1 MLSLLRYTNLKKI
14 NEGIKTVVYRGL
26 NVQNQQPVIVK
37 LLNSEYPHP
46 IDVANLKFQYEI
58 TKNLNISGVVNCLE
72 LERYRNSF
80 ALIMEDFGGQ
90 SLNYIFGELKN
101 DIISFL
107 KIAIQLAETLG
118 QLHQQQ
124 IIHKDIK
131 PRNIII
137 NPATGV
143 VKITD
148 FSISSRLDREN
159 QTINNPNCLEGTLAY
174 ISPEQTGRMNRSI
187 DYRTDFYSLGATFYE
202 MLTGS
207 LPFAATDPMELVH
220 CHLAKQPVAPIHL
233 NPEIPKAI
241 SDITLK
247 LLAKN
252 AEERYQTAEGI
263 KADLETCL
271 AQLQE
276 SGTISHFIIGA
287 KDLSNQLLIPQKLYG
302 REEEV
307 VVLMEAFERTSLG
320 TAEMMLVS
328 GSSGIGKSCLVNEIH
343 KPIVTKCGYFIAGK
357 FDQFNRNIPYASLI
371 EAFQSL
377 MRQLLTENSEKI
389 AVWREKLLTALG
401 QNGSLIID
409 VIPEVEL
416 IVGPQPEV
424 PQLSSSESQNRFN
437 RVFQQFFRVFCQPS
451 HPLVLFLDDLQW
463 ADSASL
469 KLIQMLMSDRDSQY
483 LLTIG
488 AYRDNEVN
496 PAHPLIQTLEK
507 IRESGAAINNI
518 TVKPL
523 QLNHVRQLIAD
534 TLNESPD
541 TNRIKSF
548 SELLF
553 NKTQGNPFFLTQLLK
568 VLYSEN
574 LLTYDTFIGIWQWDI
589 EEIQSIGIVDYNIVE
604 LIAKNIQKLPVST
617 QKVLKLAAC
626 IGSTFN
632 LNVLAIVNEESE
644 LVTASQLWA
653 SLHAGLILPLSENY
667 KIPLIF
673 GQEELDELMLRDARV
688 DYKFLH
694 DRVQQ
699 AAYSLIPESDK
710 KVTHLSIGK
719 LLLQNTTPEDRK
731 ENIFALVNQLNFGAD
746 LVVEQVEKD
755 ELAFL
760 NLIAGQKA
768 KAATAYESAVKY
780 LNMGLD
786 LLAANSWQSQYDLT
800 LTLYVETV
808 EVAYLTTNF
817 ERARALSEIVLVNAT
832 LILEKI
838 QIYELQMLFYI
849 AQNQMQLAIDTAL
862 KVLEILE
869 IRLPQQPTQNDIG
882 TALIQTKT
890 IMGDRQIEDL
900 EKLPQMTDNYKL
912 AALRIM
918 MNLCAPAYI
927 ANPPLLIFT
936 ILTMVSLCV
945 EYGNSEIASFA
956 YGYYGLLLCSVL
968 GDIDLGYRSGKLSIK
983 LLEKFKTK
991 KLKAK
996 VFALFNIF
1004 VRHWKEHARESLE
1017 PFWEGIESGL
1027 ETGDIEHACY
1037 CACNYSTY
1045 PLFLGE
1051 ELKNVANRQ
1060 AQFIDF
1066 TKKNK
1071 QDFSLYYIK
1080 VWRQMVL
1087 NLLGHSAD
1095 KYKLIGESFNEEE
1108 MLPVLEKNHN
1118 KLSIFHT
1125 YFAKAIIYYLF
1136 RQYNLSIASARQ
1148 AETYLDGAIGF
1159 VTVPQHNFYYS
1170 LALLAEYS
1178 DSQGDISSCNEQQQ
1192 YLVNVESNQERMK
1205 LWAYHAP
1212 ENNQH
1217 RYELVEAEIARVKGQ
1232 NWEAMEYYD
1241 LAIAGAKKQGYVQE
1255 EALAYELAAEFYLG
1269 ASREEIGQTYMAS
1282 AYYGYA
1288 RWGAK
1293 TKVADLE
1300 SRYPQLLSLIS
1311 AAGNTSIEGTL
1322 STTTTATNSTTG
1334 NSFLDLAT
1342 VMKASQ
1348 VLASEVV
1355 LSKLLEKLLKIV
1367 MENAGAQSGILIL
1380 AKDGDLLIEASGY
1393 IEQDRII
1400 VQQSLPIVF
1409 SQDLPVSVIN
1419 YVARTKKDVVLNDA
1433 GKDELFK
1440 NDIYIVKNHPLSI
1453 LCVPLI
1459 NRGSLIALL
1468 YLENNLATGAFTEER
1483 QEVLKILSTQAAI
1496 SLENAFLYKNL
1507 SAANE
1512 KLQEYSETLEVK
1524 VQERTREVTEKN
1536 ALLQQE
1542 IRERISIESA
1552 LRQSEMQ
1559 LKEQAIQ
1566 LEIALRELQ
1575 QTQAQMIHTE
1585 KMSSLGQLVA
1595 GIAHEINNP
1604 INFIYGNLTYTTQY
1618 MQNLLKL
1625 IDTYQQTYPNVSPDL
1640 AAVTE
1645 EIELDFLKQ
1654 DLPQI
1659 LKSMNVGAE
1668 RIRNIV
1674 IGLRNF
1680 SRLSESEMKRV
1691 DIHEGIESTLLILQH
1706 RLHPAEPPGDGED
1719 SGKPVGIAGREI
1731 QVVKEYGN
1739 LPLVECFAGELNQ
1752 VFMNILGNAID
1763 ALVLLDNQQCPTPA
1777 IRIRT
1782 EVKDTSAIVSIAD
1795 NGLGMSES
1803 VRVRVFDP
1811 FFTTKPVGS
1820 GTGLGLSVSHSI
1832 IVQKHGGSLTCISAP
1847 RRGAEFV
1854 LEIPLSQG
1862 I

>member
-1 MLSLLRYTNLKKI
+1 MLNLPGYTNLKKI

-90 SLNYIFGELKN
+90 SLNYILGELKN
-101 DIISFL
+101 DIISFI
-107 KIAIQLAETLG
+107 KIAIQLAVTLG
-118 QLHQQQ
+118 QLHEQQ

-131 PRNIII
+131 PKNIII
-137 NPATGV
+137 NPATGM

-148 FSISSRLDREN
+148 FSISSRLGREN
-159 QTINNPNCLEGTLAY
+159 QIINNPNCLEGTLAY

-207 LPFAATDPMELVH
+207 LPFTATDPMELVH

-271 AQLQE
+271 TQLQK

-307 VVLMEAFERTSLG
+307 AVLMEAFERTSLG

-328 GSSGIGKSCLVNEIH
+328 GYSGIGKSCLVNEIH
-343 KPIVTKCGYFIAGK
+343 KPIVTKRGYFIAGK
-357 FDQFNRNIPYASLI
+357 FDQFKRNIPYASLI
-371 EAFQSL
+371 QAFQSL
-377 MRQLLTENSEKI
+377 LRQLLTENSEKI
-389 AVWREKLLTALG
+389 VVWREKLLTALG
-401 QNGSLIID
+401 QNGSIIID

-416 IVGPQPEV
+416 IIGCQPEV

-437 RVFQQFFRVFCQPS
+437 RVFQQFLKVFCQPF
-451 HPLVLFLDDLQW
+451 HPLVIFLDDLQW

-469 KLIQMLMSDRDSQY
+469 KLIQWLMSNSDSQY
-483 LLTIG
+483 LLIIG
-488 AYRDNEVN
+488 AYRDNEVSST
-496 PAHPLIQTLEK
+496 HPLIQTLEK
-507 IRESGAAINNI
+507 IRENRATINNI

-523 QLNHVRQLIAD
+523 QLNHVQQLIAD

-541 TNRIKSF
+541 TSRIKSF

-568 VLYSEN
+568 VLSSEN

-589 EEIQSIGIVDYNIVE
+589 EQIQSIGIADYNIVE
-604 LIAKNIQKLPVST
+604 LIAKNIQQLPSST

-632 LNVLAIVNEESE
+632 LSVLAIVNEESE

-653 SLHAGLILPLSENY
+653 SLQAGLILPLSENY

-673 GQEELDELMLRDARV
+673 GQEEVDELMLRDARV
-688 DYKFLH
+688 EYKFLH

-699 AAYSLIPESDK
+699 AAYSLIPESEK
-710 KVTHLSIGK
+710 KLTHLNIGQ
-719 LLLQNTTPEDRK
+719 LLLQKTSSEDRK
-731 ENIFALVNQLNFGAD
+731 ENIFALVNQLNFGTD
-746 LVVEQVEKD
+746 LIVEQGEKE

-760 NLIAGQKA
+760 NLLAGQKA
-768 KAATAYESAVKY
+768 KAATAYEAATRY
-780 LNMGLD
+780 LYIGLG
-786 LLAANSWQSQYDLT
+786 LLAVNSWHNQYELT
-800 LTLYVETV
+800 LNLHIEAVES
-808 EVAYLTTNF
+808 EFLNTNF
-817 ERARALSEIVLVNAT
+817 KRSEILANAV
-832 LILEKI
+832 LEKAVTI
-838 QIYELQMLFYI
+838 LDKVKVYELKIQAYV
-849 AQNQMQLAIDTAL
+849 AQNQLIEALDTGW
-862 KVLEILE
+862 KILGKLG
-869 IRLPQQPTQNDIG
+869 ISPKLLTNGNASVKLPLLT
-882 TALIQTKT
+882 
-890 IMGDRQIEDL
+890 DL
-900 EKLPQMTDNYKL
+900 ENAPQMTAPDKL
-912 AALRIM
+912 AAMRLLMTISAPASIAKPEM
-918 MNLCAPAYI
+918 VLPIVLTQINLCIENGHSALAAY
-927 ANPPLLIFT
+927 
-936 ILTMVSLCV
+936 
-945 EYGNSEIASFA
+945 A
-956 YGYYGLLLCSVL
+956 YSIYGLLLCAAL
-968 GDIDLGYRSGKLSIK
+968 GETEAGYYSGQIALK
-983 LLEKFKTK
+983 LLEQFNAKELT
-991 KLKAK
+991 AK
-996 VFALFNIF
+996 VYTLFNVTI
-1004 VRHWKEHARESLE
+1004 RHWKEHARETIDALQ
-1017 PFWEGIESGL
+1017 EGAQSGL
-1027 ETGDIEHACY
+1027 DTGDVEYAGY
-1037 CACNYSTY
+1037 CALNSCAHIFLIGNYLDSV
-1045 PLFLGE
+1045 E
-1051 ELKNVANRQ
+1051 SRQ
-1060 AQFIDF
+1060 AYYLDLLL
-1066 TKKNK
+1066 KLK
-1071 QDFSLYYIK
+1071 QEFGIYYVKI
-1080 VWRQMVL
+1080 WRQLVL
-1087 NLLGHSAD
+1087 NLCRPTAD
-1095 KYKLIGESFNEEE
+1095 KCCLIGESFNEGE
-1108 MLPVLEKNHN
+1108 MLSILEVANN
-1118 KLSIFHT
+1118 QISLFAA
-1125 YFAKAIIYYLF
+1125 YLAKAILSYLF
-1136 RQYNLSIASARQ
+1136 KEFAAAIENASIAEKYKASAP
-1148 AETYLDGAIGF
+1148 GHM
-1159 VTVPQHNFYYS
+1159 TVAVHNFYYS
-1170 LALLAEYS
+1170 LALLAQYPNAQSPTES
-1178 DSQGDISSCNEQQQ
+1178 GRENEQQEN
-1192 YLVNVESNQERMK
+1192 LTIVELNQEKMK
-1205 LWAYHAP
+1205 GWAYHAP
-1212 ENNQH
+1212 ANYQH
-1217 RYELVEAEIARVKGQ
+1217 KYDLIEAEIARVKGQ

-1255 EALAYELAAEFYLG
+1255 EALAYERAAEFYLG
-1269 ASREEIGQTYMAS
+1269 AGKEEIGQTYMAS

-1380 AKDGDLLIEASGY
+1380 AKDGDLLIEASGSVERD
-1393 IEQDRII
+1393 III
-1400 VQQSLPIVF
+1400 VQQSLPIAF
-1409 SQDLPVSVIN
+1409 SQNLPISVIN

-1433 GKDELFK
+1433 GRDELFK
-1440 NDIYIVKNHPLSI
+1440 NDIYIIKNHPQSV

-1512 KLQEYSETLEVK
+1512 KLQEYNENLEVK
-1524 VQERTREVTEKN
+1524 VQDRTREVTEKN

-1542 IRERISIESA
+1542 ISERISIESA

-1625 IDTYQQTYPNVSPDL
+1625 IDTYQQTYPNVTPDL

-1659 LKSMNVGAE
+1659 LKSMNVGSE

-1680 SRLSESEMKRV
+1680 SRLAESEMKRV

-1706 RLHPAEPPGDGED
+1706 RLHPAVQLEDGEN
-1719 SGKPVGIAGREI
+1719 SGEQVGIAGREI

-1763 ALVLLDNQQCPTPA
+1763 ALVQLDNQQCPTPT

-1832 IVQKHGGSLTCISAP
+1832 IVQKHGGKLTCISAP
-1847 RRGAEFV
+1847 RGGAEFV
-1854 LEIPLSQG
+1854 LEIPLSRG

>member
-1 MLSLLRYTNLKKI
+1 MLSLPRYTNLKKI

-26 NVQNQQPVIVK
+26 NVQSKQPVIVK

-46 IDVANLKFQYEI
+46 IDVANLKSQYEI
-58 TKNLNISGVVNCLE
+58 TKNLNILGVVNCLE
-72 LERYRNSF
+72 LARYRNSF

-90 SLNYIFGELKN
+90 SLNHILEEIKN
-101 DIISFL
+101 DRISFL
-107 KIAIQLAETLG
+107 KIAIQLAATLK
-118 QLHQQQ
+118 QLHEQQ

-131 PRNIII
+131 PKNIII
-137 NPATGV
+137 NPETGM

-148 FSISSRLDREN
+148 FSISSRLGKEN

-220 CHLAKQPVAPIHL
+220 CHLAKQPVPPIQL
-233 NPEIPKAI
+233 NPEIPSAV
-241 SDITLK
+241 SDIVLK
-247 LLAKN
+247 LLAKT

-271 AQLQE
+271 IQLQE

-302 REEEV
+302 REAEV
-307 VVLMEAFERTSLG
+307 AVLMEAFERTSLG

-328 GSSGIGKSCLVNEIH
+328 GYSGIGKSCLVNEIH

-357 FDQFNRNIPYASLI
+357 FDQFKRNIPYASLI
-371 EAFQSL
+371 QAFQSL
-377 MRQLLTENSEKI
+377 LRQLLTENPEKI
-389 AVWREKLLTALG
+389 VVWREKLLTALG
-401 QNGSLIID
+401 QNGSIIID

-416 IVGPQPEV
+416 IIGCQPEV

-437 RVFQQFFRVFCQPS
+437 RVFQQFLRVFCQPF
-451 HPLVLFLDDLQW
+451 HPLVIFLDDLQW

-469 KLIQMLMSDRDSQY
+469 KLIQQLISSSDSQY
-483 LLTIG
+483 LLIIG
-488 AYRDNEVN
+488 AYRDNEVSST
-496 PAHPLIQTLEK
+496 HPLIQTLEK
-507 IRESGAAINNI
+507 IRENRATINNI

-523 QLNHVRQLIAD
+523 QLNHVQQLIAD

-541 TNRIKSF
+541 TIRIKSF

-568 VLYSEN
+568 VLSSEN
-574 LLTYDTFIGIWQWDI
+574 LLTYDTFIGNWQWDI
-589 EEIQSIGIVDYNIVE
+589 EEIQSIGIVNYNIVE
-604 LIAKNIQKLPVST
+604 LIAQNIQKLPAST

-632 LNVLAIVNEESE
+632 LSVLAIVNEESE
-644 LVTASQLWA
+644 LVTASQLWS
-653 SLHAGLILPLSENY
+653 SLQAGLILPLSENY

-673 GQEELDELMLRDARV
+673 GPEELDELMLRDTRV
-688 DYKFLH
+688 EYRFLH

-699 AAYSLIPESDK
+699 AAYSLIPEPDK
-710 KVTHLSIGK
+710 KSTHLSIGK
-719 LLLQNTTPEDRK
+719 LVLQNTSPEDRK
-731 ENIFALVNQLNFGAD
+731 ENIFALVNQLNFGTD
-746 LVVEQVEKD
+746 LIVDRVEKE

-760 NLIAGQKA
+760 NLLAGQKA
-768 KAATAYESAVKY
+768 KAATAYEAAAKY
-780 LNMGLD
+780 LDIGLK
-786 LLAANSWQSQYDLT
+786 LLDANSWQSQYKLT
-800 LTLYVETV
+800 LNLYIEAVES
-808 EVAYLTTNF
+808 EFLNTNF
-817 ERARALSEIVLVNAT
+817 SRSEMLANVVLENAVT
-832 LILEKI
+832 ILDTVK
-838 QIYELQMLFYI
+838 IYELKIQSYV
-849 AQNQMQLAIDTAL
+849 AQNQLNEAIDTGW
-862 KVLEILE
+862 EILGKLG
-869 IRLPQQPTQNDIG
+869 ISPKLLTNGNVLVKLPSLT
-882 TALIQTKT
+882 
-890 IMGDRQIEDL
+890 DL
-900 EKLPQMTDNYKL
+900 ENAPQMTAPDKL
-912 AALRIM
+912 AM
-918 MNLCAPAYI
+918 MRLLMTISAPASIAKPEMVLPIVLTQINLCIENGHSALAAY
-927 ANPPLLIFT
+927 
-936 ILTMVSLCV
+936 
-945 EYGNSEIASFA
+945 A
-956 YGYYGLLLCSVL
+956 YSIYGLLLCAAF
-968 GDIDLGYRSGKLSIK
+968 GDLEAGYYSGQIALK
-983 LLEKFKTK
+983 LLEQFNAKELT
-991 KLKAK
+991 AK
-996 VFALFNIF
+996 VYTLFNVTI
-1004 VRHWKEHARESLE
+1004 RHWKEHARETIDALQS
-1017 PFWEGIESGL
+1017 GVQSGL
-1027 ETGDIEHACY
+1027 DTGDVEYAGY
-1037 CACNYSTY
+1037 CALNSCAHIFLIGNYLDS
-1045 PLFLGE
+1045 
-1051 ELKNVANRQ
+1051 VQSRQ
-1060 AQFIDF
+1060 AYYLDLLL
-1066 TKKNK
+1066 KLK
-1071 QDFSLYYIK
+1071 QEFGIYYVKI
-1080 VWRQMVL
+1080 WRQVVL
-1087 NLLGHSAD
+1087 NLCQPTTD
-1095 KYKLIGESFNEEE
+1095 KCCLIGESFDEGE
-1108 MLPVLEKNHN
+1108 MLSTLETANNQISLFAAYLAKTI
-1118 KLSIFHT
+1118 LS
-1125 YFAKAIIYYLF
+1125 YLF
-1136 RQYNLSIASARQ
+1136 KEFAAAIENASIAEKYKASAP
-1148 AETYLDGAIGF
+1148 GHM
-1159 VTVPQHNFYYS
+1159 TVAVHNFYYS
-1170 LALLAEYS
+1170 LALLARYP
-1178 DSQGDISSCNEQQQ
+1178 DTQSQAESGGESEQPEN
-1192 YLVNVESNQERMK
+1192 LTIVELNQEKMK
-1205 LWAYHAP
+1205 GWAYHAP
-1212 ENNQH
+1212 ANYQH
-1217 RYELVEAEIARVKGQ
+1217 KYDLVEAEIARVKGQ
-1232 NWEAMEYYD
+1232 NWEAMKYYD

-1311 AAGNTSIEGTL
+1311 AVGNTSIEGTL

-1380 AKDGDLLIEASGY
+1380 AKDGDFLIEASGHV
-1393 IEQDRII
+1393 ERELII
-1400 VQQSLPIVF
+1400 VQQSLPIAF

-1440 NDIYIVKNHPLSI
+1440 NDIYIVKNHPQSI

-1468 YLENNLATGAFTEER
+1468 YLENNLVVGAFTEER

-1542 IRERISIESA
+1542 ISERISIESA

-1625 IDTYQQTYPNVSPDL
+1625 IDTYQQTYPNITPDL
-1640 AAVTE
+1640 ATITE

-1654 DLPQI
+1654 DLAQI

-1691 DIHEGIESTLLILQH
+1691 DIHSGIESTLLILQH
-1706 RLHPAEPPGDGED
+1706 RLHPAEPSGDGED
-1719 SGKPVGIAGREI
+1719 SGEQVGVTGREI

-1763 ALVLLDNQQCPTPA
+1763 ALVQLDNQQRPTPT

-1782 EVKDTSAIVSIAD
+1782 EVKGTRAC
-1795 NGLGMSES
+1795 
-1803 VRVRVFDP
+1803 FQ
-1811 FFTTKPVGS
+1811 TT
-1820 GTGLGLSVSHSI
+1820 T
-1832 IVQKHGGSLTCISAP
+1832 TREC
-1847 RRGAEFV
+1847 RR
-1854 LEIPLSQG
+1854 S
-1862 I
+1862 

>member
-1 MLSLLRYTNLKKI
+1 MLNLPGYTNLKKI

-26 NVQNQQPVIVK
+26 NVQNQQPVIIK
-37 LLNSEYPHP
+37 LLNSEHPHP
-46 IDVANLKFQYEI
+46 IDVVNLKCQYEI
-58 TKNLNISGVVNCLE
+58 TKNLNISGIVNCLE

-90 SLNYIFGELKN
+90 SLNYILGYLKN
-101 DIISFL
+101 DRISFL

-148 FSISSRLDREN
+148 FSISSRLGREN

-220 CHLAKQPVAPIHL
+220 CHLAKQPVPPIQL
-233 NPEIPKAI
+233 NPEIPSAVSEI
-241 SDITLK
+241 VLK
-247 LLAKN
+247 LLAKT

-307 VVLMEAFERTSLG
+307 AVLMEAFERTSLG

-328 GSSGIGKSCLVNEIH
+328 GYSGIGKSCLVNEIH
-343 KPIVTKCGYFIAGK
+343 KPIVTKRGYFIAGK
-357 FDQFNRNIPYASLI
+357 FDQFKRNIPYASLI
-371 EAFQSL
+371 QAFQSL
-377 MRQLLTENSEKI
+377 LRQLLTENSEKI
-389 AVWREKLLTALG
+389 VVWREKLLTALG
-401 QNGSLIID
+401 QNGSIIID

-416 IVGPQPEV
+416 IIGYQPEV

-437 RVFQQFFRVFCQPS
+437 RVFQQFLKVFCQPF

-469 KLIQMLMSDRDSQY
+469 KLIQRLISDSDSQY
-483 LLTIG
+483 LLIIG
-488 AYRDNEVN
+488 AYRDNEVSST
-496 PAHPLIQTLEK
+496 HPLTQTLEK
-507 IRESGAAINNI
+507 IRENRATINNI

-523 QLNHVRQLIAD
+523 QLNHVQQLIAD
-534 TLNESPD
+534 TLNESAD
-541 TNRIKSF
+541 TSRIKSF
-548 SELLF
+548 SELLL

-568 VLYSEN
+568 VLSSEN
-574 LLTYDTFIGIWQWDI
+574 LLTYDTFIGIWQWNL
-589 EEIQSIGIVDYNIVE
+589 EEIQSIGIADYNIVE
-604 LIAKNIQKLPVST
+604 LIAKNIQKLSAST
-617 QKVLKLAAC
+617 QKVLKFAAC

-632 LNVLAIVNEESE
+632 LSILAIVNEESE
-644 LVTASQLWA
+644 LVTASQLWP

-667 KIPLIF
+667 KIPLIL
-673 GQEELDELMLRDARV
+673 GQEELGELMLRDARV
-688 DYKFLH
+688 EYKFLH

-699 AAYSLIPESDK
+699 AAYSLIPESEK
-710 KVTHLSIGK
+710 KSTHLSIGK
-719 LLLQNTTPEDRK
+719 LLLKNTSAEDRK
-731 ENIFALVNQLNFGAD
+731 ENIFALVNQLNFGTD
-746 LVVEQVEKD
+746 LIVEQAEKE

-768 KAATAYESAVKY
+768 KAATAYEAAAKY
-780 LNMGLD
+780 LDIGLG
-786 LLAANSWQSQYDLT
+786 LLAVNSWQNQYELT
-800 LTLYVETV
+800 LNLHIETV
-808 EVAYLTTNF
+808 ESEFLNTNF
-817 ERARALSEIVLVNAT
+817 KRSEILANTVLKNAVT
-832 LILEKI
+832 ILDQVKVYELKI
-838 QIYELQMLFYI
+838 QSYV
-849 AQNQMQLAIDTAL
+849 AQNQLIEAIDMGW
-862 KVLEILE
+862 EILGKLG
-869 IRLPQQPTQNDIG
+869 ISPKLLTDGN
-882 TALIQTKT
+882 TT
-890 IMGDRQIEDL
+890 I
-900 EKLPQMTDNYKL
+900 KLPSLTDLQNTPELTAPDKL
-912 AALRIM
+912 AAMRLLMTISAPASIAKPEM
-918 MNLCAPAYI
+918 VLPIVLTQINLCIENGHSALAAY
-927 ANPPLLIFT
+927 
-936 ILTMVSLCV
+936 
-945 EYGNSEIASFA
+945 A
-956 YGYYGLLLCSVL
+956 YSIYGLLLCAAL
-968 GDIDLGYRSGKLSIK
+968 GETEAGYYSGQIALK
-983 LLEKFKTK
+983 LLEQFNAKELT
-991 KLKAK
+991 AK
-996 VFALFNIF
+996 VYTLFNVTI
-1004 VRHWKEHARESLE
+1004 RHWKEHARETIDALQ
-1017 PFWEGIESGL
+1017 FGVQSGL
-1027 ETGDIEHACY
+1027 DTGDVEYAGY
-1037 CACNYSTY
+1037 CALNSCAHIFLIGNYLDSVESRQTY
-1045 PLFLGE
+1045 YLDLL
-1051 ELKNVANRQ
+1051 LKL
-1060 AQFIDF
+1060 
-1066 TKKNK
+1066 K
-1071 QDFSLYYIK
+1071 QEFGIYYVKI
-1080 VWRQMVL
+1080 WRQLVL
-1087 NLLGHSAD
+1087 NICRPTAD
-1095 KYKLIGESFNEEE
+1095 KCRLIGESFDEGE
-1108 MLPVLEKNHN
+1108 MLSILETANN
-1118 KLSIFHT
+1118 QISLFAA
-1125 YFAKAIIYYLF
+1125 YLAKAILSYLF
-1136 RQYNLSIASARQ
+1136 KEFAAAIENASIAENYKASAP
-1148 AETYLDGAIGF
+1148 GHM
-1159 VTVPQHNFYYS
+1159 TVAVHNFYYS
-1170 LALLAEYS
+1170 LALLAQYS
-1178 DSQGDISSCNEQQQ
+1178 NAQFQAESGRESEQQEA
-1192 YLVNVESNQERMK
+1192 LAIVELNQEKMK
-1205 LWAYHAP
+1205 GWAYHAP
-1212 ENNQH
+1212 ANYQH
-1217 RYELVEAEIARVKGQ
+1217 KYALVEAEIARVKGQ
-1232 NWEAMEYYD
+1232 NWEAMKYYD
-1241 LAIAGAKKQGYVQE
+1241 LAIAGARKQGYVQE
-1255 EALAYELAAEFYLG
+1255 EALAYERAAEFYLA

-1311 AAGNTSIEGTL
+1311 APGNTSIEGTL
-1322 STTTTATNSTTG
+1322 STTTTATNSTLN
-1334 NSFLDLAT
+1334 NSLIDLST

-1348 VLASEVV
+1348 ILASEVV

-1367 MENAGAQSGILIL
+1367 IENAGAQSGILIL
-1380 AKDGDLLIEASGY
+1380 AKDGDLRIEASGSVERD
-1393 IEQDRII
+1393 III
-1400 VQQSLPIVF
+1400 VQQSLPIAF
-1409 SQDLPVSVIN
+1409 SQDLPISVIN

-1433 GKDELFK
+1433 GRDELFK
-1440 NDIYIVKNHPLSI
+1440 NDIYIVKNNPQSV

-1507 SAANE
+1507 SVANE
-1512 KLQEYSETLEVK
+1512 KLQEYSQTLEVK
-1524 VQERTREVTEKN
+1524 VQDRTREVTEKN

-1542 IRERISIESA
+1542 ISKRISIESV
-1552 LRQSEMQ
+1552 LRQSEVQ
-1559 LKEQAIQ
+1559 LREQAVQ

-1604 INFIYGNLTYTTQY
+1604 INFIYGNLTYATQY

-1625 IDTYQQTYPNVSPDL
+1625 IDTYQRTYPNITPHL

-1654 DLPQI
+1654 DLVQI

-1691 DIHEGIESTLLILQH
+1691 DIHSGIESTLLILQH
-1706 RLHPAEPPGDGED
+1706 RLHPMVQLEDGDD
-1719 SGKPVGIAGREI
+1719 SGEQVGITGREI

-1763 ALVLLDNQQCPTPA
+1763 ALVQLDNQQCPTPT

-1832 IVQKHGGSLTCISAP
+1832 IVQKHGGKLTCISSAL
-1847 RRGAEFV
+1847 RQGAEFV

-1862 I
+1862 IKTLC